1 MKLCKREHL
10 QMRIFRRNKNG
21 SEGNVLLEL
30 LLWHSNFKN
39 TMGKRD
45 RIYQC
50 FQMKLTT
57 ATFTF
62 LDEDL

>member
-1 MKLCKREHL
+1 
-10 QMRIFRRNKNG
+10 MRIFRRNKNG
-21 SEGNVLLEL
+21 SEGNVLFEL

-50 FQMKLTT
+50 FQMNLTT
-57 ATFTF
+57 ATCTF

>member
-1 MKLCKREHL
+1 
-10 QMRIFRRNKNG
+10 MRIFRRNKNG
-21 SEGNVLLEL
+21 SEGNVLFEL

-39 TMGKRD
+39 KTEYIRRD

-57 ATFTF
+57 ATCTF